1 MFMNPFHFRAAI
13 GLLQGIALYALYRAS
28 DHGGWLALHP
38 LLFSPLLLA
47 AASLPLLCQTGVGA
61 LRPSRLAAWLAGLA
75 LAVAVVG
82 AHDRWRVGLEHAAR
96 SDLMPGALAMLGVSL
111 LLFIAWPLI
120 LAGESERR
128 WRASYPAYFDTAWK
142 LGLQLM
148 FSGLFVGVFW
158 LILNLGAELFAL
170 VGIGGLR
177 RLIGEAEFAIPA
189 STLALSAGLHLSDVR
204 PGIIQGLRSLLLTL
218 LSWLLPLL
226 ALLIG
231 AFLALLPFT
240 GLDSLWKTGHASALL
255 LGASGLLIFLLNTA
269 YQDGNEQPGRVIR
282 LSLRAACLLL
292 APLQALAAYALAL
305 RVGQYGWSPD
315 RVFAAS
321 LVILGACYA
330 VGYGWAALRR
340 QAGLAGVACANIG
353 AAWLSLALLAA
364 VLTPL
369 ADPAR
374 ISVSSQLSRL
384 QAGRVAA
391 ERFDFDF
398 LRYQGLRYGHAAL
411 LRLRDDPG
419 VDGAIRRKAGDALS
433 EDKPQPKPPAQAV
446 RPRGPAPLP
455 AGFLAQDW
463 KQAAKRTGELPSCL
477 LDGRNECDA
486 YVGDYSGGG
495 KPEVLLAEKL
505 AARLSLFQRNAQGL
519 WTLAATYDLPA
530 ACPAPLEA
538 LAAGQAR
545 AVPPLLPDLDAG
557 GLRLRPRYPYAP
569 QECPVAKK

>member
-1 MFMNPFHFRAAI
+1 MNPFHIRAAI
-13 GLLQGIALYALYRAS
+13 GLLQGIALYALYRAA
-28 DHGGWLALHP
+28 DHGGWLSLHP

-47 AASLPLLCQTGVGA
+47 AASLPLLCQTGLGA
-61 LRPSRLAAWLAGLA
+61 LRPSRLAAWLTGLA
-75 LAVAVVG
+75 LAVAAIGV
-82 AHDRWRVGLEHAAR
+82 HDRWRVGVEQAAR
-96 SDLMPGALAMLGVSL
+96 ADLMPGALAVLGVFL

-120 LAGESERR
+120 LAGEGERR

-170 VGIGGLR
+170 VGMDGLR

-189 STLALSAGLHLSDVR
+189 STLALSAGLHLSDAR

-226 ALLIG
+226 VVLIA

-255 LGASGLLIFLLNTA
+255 LGASGLLIFLLNAA
-269 YQDGNEQPGRVIR
+269 YQDGREQPGRVIR

-330 VGYGWAALRR
+330 AGYGWAAIRR
-340 QAGLAGVACANIG
+340 RAEFAGVASANIY

-374 ISVSSQLSRL
+374 ISVASQLARL

-398 LRYQGLRYGHAAL
+398 LRDRGLRYGHAAL
-411 LRLRDDPG
+411 LRLRDDPTLSG
-419 VDGAIRRKAGDALS
+419 SVRRKANDALS
-433 EDKPQPKPPAQAV
+433 EDKAKPKPPAKAIH
-446 RPRGPAPLP
+446 PRGPVPLP

-477 LDGRNECDA
+477 LDGRNECEA

-495 KPEVLLAEKL
+495 KQEVLLAEPL
-505 AARLSLFQRNAQGL
+505 PARLTLFQRNAQGL
-519 WTLAATYDLPA
+519 WTLAAAYDLPA
-530 ACPAPLEA
+530 GCPAPLEA
-538 LAAGQAR
+538 LAAGGAH
-545 AVPPLLPDLDAG
+545 ALPPQLPDLEAG

-569 QECPVAKK
+569 QACPGTKK